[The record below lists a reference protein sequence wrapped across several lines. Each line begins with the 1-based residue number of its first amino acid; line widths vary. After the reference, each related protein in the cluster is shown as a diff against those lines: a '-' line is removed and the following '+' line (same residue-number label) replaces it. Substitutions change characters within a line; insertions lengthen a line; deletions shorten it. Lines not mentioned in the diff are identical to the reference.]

1 MEKVKKVEVPIPEGF
16 KAEAK
21 FANGVMTIEIEKIE
35 TEPKKKEWQLE
46 VGKEYFYLSSS
57 SNVCTISLR
66 STQSAIDEENSN
78 SFRHESDAEAMLA
91 YIQLLEMYYQEIG
104 DYVPNWDNKN
114 QFKYVIKADTDDC
127 LMVTWVNAWKVKIC
141 FPTRE
146 QAEKFLYEY
155 SDLIEQAKRFI

>member
-35 TEPKKKEWQLE
+35 TETKKKEWHLE
-46 VGKEYFYLSSS
+46 VNKKYYYIESMSEIDDFKT
-57 SNVCTISLR
+57 NEKN
-66 STQSAIDEENSN
+66 STTERN
-78 SFRHESDAEAMLA
+78 SFRHESDAKAMLA

-104 DYVPNWDNKN
+104 DYVPNWVEIQEAK
-114 QFKYVIKADTDDC
+114 FVIRQLQNNFTVDAMQTYHF
-127 LMVTWVNAWKVKIC
+127 VFA

-146 QAEKFLYEY
+146 QAEKFLFEY

>member
-46 VGKEYFYLSSS
+46 LDKKYYYITDQ
-57 SNVCTISLR
+57 SNISEMTCRATR
-66 STQSAIDEENSN
+66 SCDLNN
-78 SFRHESDAEAMLA
+78 FRHKSDAEAMLA

-114 QFKYVIKADTDDC
+114 QLKYVIKEDTDDS
-127 LMVTWVNAWKVKIC
+127 LIVTWVNAWQVKMC